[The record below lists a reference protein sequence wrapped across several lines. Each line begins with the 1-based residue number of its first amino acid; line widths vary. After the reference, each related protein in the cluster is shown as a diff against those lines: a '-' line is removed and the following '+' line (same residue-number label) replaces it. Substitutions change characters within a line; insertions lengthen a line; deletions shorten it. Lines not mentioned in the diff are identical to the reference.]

1 MSSSRLYEIV
11 LHELPAHLTDLVY
24 RFCWIIAFSIGLF
37 VVWKF
42 SVSLFKAGLKY
53 FEIADRQI
61 LFQLKHPFLFILLQ
75 FLTWAIILSTILW
88 RLVGGK
94 PFAVRLCDKMT
105 RGMRSLEYFT
115 THQVPEDKVPR
126 IKRILCQNTEDII
139 PRILKTLFQV

>member
-75 FLTWAIILSTILW
+75 FLT
-88 RLVGGK
+88 
-94 PFAVRLCDKMT
+94 
-105 RGMRSLEYFT
+105 
-115 THQVPEDKVPR
+115 
-126 IKRILCQNTEDII
+126 
-139 PRILKTLFQV
+139 